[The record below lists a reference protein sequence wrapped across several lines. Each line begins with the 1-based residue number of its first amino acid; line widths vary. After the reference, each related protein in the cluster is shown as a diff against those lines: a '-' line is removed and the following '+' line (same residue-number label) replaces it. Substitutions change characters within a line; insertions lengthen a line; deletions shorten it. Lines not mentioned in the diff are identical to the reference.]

1 MLLGLRN
8 GMATKKQGADYW
20 GLCFTAKEAGATIQM
35 ANVSSAPSVS
45 LEYSTDAENWQPF
58 EVDTTTITL
67 SKVGNKAWIRAGA
80 GGNTNFG
87 STSSANVYNKFVLSK
102 NIAASGNI
110 MSLLD
115 GAAQDNKTIS
125 KKWCF
130 NSLFINCTSL
140 TTAPEL
146 PATALAES
154 CYASMFKGCTGLT
167 TAPELPATA
176 LAITCYD
183 MMFMGCTGLKEA
195 ATLPA
200 TTLPYACY
208 GQMFRNCTSLSSSP
222 TLPALVISGRSYGS
236 MFQGCTSLTTAPVLS
251 ATTLSVIS
259 RYPDNHCVEMFQ
271 GCTSL
276 TSAPALLATTLA
288 KNCYDKMFKGCTS
301 LSSAPDLPA
310 TTLANYCYREMFT
323 GDTKLNSLRVGFSA
337 FTGTGSTASWL
348 QGTSATGTFYCP
360 TALGTNE
367 TITRGTSNCP
377 TGWTVINT
385 DT

>member
-8 GMATKKQGADYW
+8 GMATKQGADYW
-20 GLCFTAKEAGATIQM
+20 GLCFTAEEADATIQM
-35 ANVSSAPSVS
+35 VKVGGSAPSVS
-45 LEYSTDAENWQPF
+45 LEYSTDGKNWQSF
-58 EVDTTTITL
+58 EVGTTTITL

-87 STSSANVYNKFVLSK
+87 SLAFASQYNKFVLSK
-102 NIAASGNI
+102 SIAASGNI

-115 GAAQDNKTIS
+115 GAAQDNKIIS

-146 PATALAES
+146 PATALAQS

-176 LAITCYD
+176 LADTCYD
-183 MMFMGCTGLKEA
+183 MMFMGCTRLKEA
-195 ATLPA
+195 PTLPA

-222 TLPALVISGRSYGS
+222 TLPALVISGRSYGQ

-251 ATTLSVIS
+251 ATTLLSVS
-259 RYPDNHCVEMFQ
+259 QDNHCLQMFQGCTSLTTAPALLATTLVKYCYANMFQ

-276 TSAPALLATTLA
+276 TSAP
-288 KNCYDKMFKGCTS
+288 
-301 LSSAPDLPA
+301 DLPA
-310 TTLANYCYREMFT
+310 TTLVNYCYSNMFR
-323 GDTKLNSLRVGFSA
+323 GDTKLNSLRVGLSA
-337 FTGTGSTASWL
+337 FNNTNSTINWL
-348 QGTSATGTFYCP
+348 LGTSATGTFYCP
-360 TALGTNE
+360 TTLGTNE
-367 TITRGTSNCP
+367 TITRGTNNCP

-385 DT
+385 DA